1 MQAEIDIHS
10 DVMTKLKV
18 DVIVHGYYRHKI
30 RMWIGL
36 KLLKVSLFIM
46 DLYVDFYTESGDKFD
61 V

>member
-10 DVMTKLKV
+10 NVMTNLKV
-18 DVIVHGYYRHKI
+18 DVVVHGYYRYKI

-46 DLYVDFYTESGDKFD
+46 DLYVDFWDEDNNKID
-61 V
+61 C